1 MAVFAPNAEI
11 DPAVNAFGDYIA
23 RQVLADKATIA
34 DLANSADIEVL
45 DIDGL
50 EAKVTISLS
59 K

>member
-1 MAVFAPNAEI
+1 MLPIAEI

-23 RQVLADKATIA
+23 RQVLADKVTIA